1 MASPG
6 AARQQYNVVAN
17 KDRHLIFFEEDSLCY
32 NYKTGQWSR
41 ISGYSGLQMYSRNAS
56 NRDIGLIRFSSG
68 SVDLQDQV
76 TTYPALDATI
86 ETGSF
91 DLNQF
96 GRSIISGIR
105 PLVNGGTIT
114 VRAGVQDNLDD
125 AVSWSASTTP
135 NTRTNYAN
143 FRSEGRYVRAEVTIT
158 GGFTTAQGI
167 DVDFAPAG
175 KV

>member
-1 MASPG
+1 MALDPSVTEQTNY
-6 AARQQYNVVAN
+6 AANFARN
-17 KDRHLIFFEEDSLCY
+17 LIFIEGTERCY
-32 NYKTGQWSR
+32 NYKTQQWSA
-41 ISGYSGLQMYSRNAS
+41 ISGYNGLRPYSVNS
-56 NRDIGLIRFSSG
+56 KTVDFGLVRFSSG
-68 SVDLQDQV
+68 SVDLQDQA
-76 TTYPALDATI
+76 TSDPALDATI